1 MTIDNN
7 IRDKKLQ
14 NNIAKGTVKILAF
27 WSGKIDQ

>member
-7 IRDKKLQ
+7 IRDKKMQ
-14 NNIAKGTVKILAF
+14 HNIAKETLKILAL